1 MSNGENLSQDLQVAE
16 QMIARIRA
24 EAAAGATIDLA
35 PLETRVETLC
45 QTVEAL
51 PSEQARQLRVNLLAL
66 VEDFDQLTKQ
76 LRGDLLQLTEQLG
89 AATERR
95 RAALAYSNKADR

>member
-1 MSNGENLSQDLQVAE
+1 MSNSEKLSMDLQAAE

-24 EAAAGATIDLA
+24 EAAAGQTIDLS

-45 QTVEAL
+45 QAVEAL
-51 PSEQARQLRVNLLAL
+51 PAQQARRLRVNLLAL
-66 VEDFDQLTKQ
+66 LEDFDQLAKV
-76 LRGDLLQLTEQLG
+76 LKANLGQLTEQLG

-95 RAALAYSNKADR
+95 RAALAYSNKTDR